1 MAIIFVVND
10 VTEYKV
16 SPVDGITAIAT
27 IFILDPC
34 FVDKKPQ
41 PVWRLLL

>member
-1 MAIIFVVND
+1 MAITFVVNN

-27 IFILDPC
+27 ISILDPC